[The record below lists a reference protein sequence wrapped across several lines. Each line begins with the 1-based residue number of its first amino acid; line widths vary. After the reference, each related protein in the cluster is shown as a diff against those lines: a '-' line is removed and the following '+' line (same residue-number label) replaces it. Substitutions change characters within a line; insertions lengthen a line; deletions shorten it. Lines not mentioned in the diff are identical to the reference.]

1 MNQNVKPPVGFGTV
15 APLKNVAAAYSVA
28 VKLIER
34 PIGVDGLGLFFG
46 RSGYGKTKASMF
58 VQNKT
63 NALYLEVFDYWT
75 RRKFCQSLLAE
86 LGIDKPKGSIP
97 DMMDQA
103 LRLLQDDPNRLL
115 IIDEADKLIDKGM
128 IELVRDIYKGARIPI
143 LLVGEELLPDKLSA
157 YERCITPEAE
167 ASDSGAEINE
177 TSQGVAEDGEAMD
190 DAVQSLVITAGAESV
205 EELLRFAELGKRM
218 TDRWVDL
225 GGDPANFLSELKGF
239 AEDVFVGVDLAKP
252 GSDLTSLGIYSPNAG
267 HRPFRG
273 MRVTSKVEG
282 FRRAGIVHSK
292 AGRDFYEDE
301 LTPEQVRLIVNDPG
315 LTVELL

>member
-1 MNQNVKPPVGFGTV
+1 MNQNFNPPVGFGTV

-34 PIGVDGLGLFFG
+34 PIGVDGLGLFYG

-97 DMMDQA
+97 DLMDQA

-143 LLVGEELLPDKLSA
+143 LLVGEERLPDKLAA
-157 YERCITPEAE
+157 YERCENRVA
-167 ASDSGAEINE
+167 ASEFANPSDIDDARALAAIYHRGLIVRDDLLAAIV
-177 TSQGVAEDGEAMD
+177 TQTKGVASRIVTTLADVGQVAKAKNLGE
-190 DAVQSLVITAGAESV
+190 IG
-205 EELLRFAELGKRM
+205 
-218 TDRWVDL
+218 
-225 GGDPANFLSELKGF
+225 LSEYDGPF
-239 AEDVFVGVDLAKP
+239 FTGRTARRG
-252 GSDLTSLGIYSPNAG
+252 G
-267 HRPFRG
+267 H
-273 MRVTSKVEG
+273 
-282 FRRAGIVHSK
+282 
-292 AGRDFYEDE
+292 
-301 LTPEQVRLIVNDPG
+301 
-315 LTVELL
+315 